1 MYSKNF
7 MKDVIKFVNSL
18 ESSIKEFKVE
28 INTFKEKLEDS
39 WEKIKK
45 LEKTIIIKND
55 KIRKLERENKALK
68 ITIISNKAVL
78 RDVLPKLRD
87 LKLRESVK
95 DFNII
100 PIITDTK
107 EDEKNVFTEPI
118 KKKKK
123 GNEHKHPKKDAYE
136 NKIINIY
143 A

>member
-107 EDEKNVFTEPI
+107 EDEKNVF
-118 KKKKK
+118 
-123 GNEHKHPKKDAYE
+123 
-136 NKIINIY
+136 
-143 A
+143 